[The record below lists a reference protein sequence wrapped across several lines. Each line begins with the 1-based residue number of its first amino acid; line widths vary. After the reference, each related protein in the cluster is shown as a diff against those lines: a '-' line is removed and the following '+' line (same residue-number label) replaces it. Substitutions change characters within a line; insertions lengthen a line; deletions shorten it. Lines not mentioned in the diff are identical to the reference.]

1 MTMKMWKKG
10 LAVLLSAV
18 CVMTCMTGCGKED
31 SGKKGGNSTSD
42 IEISYWN
49 AGLDNY
55 WLEAVIEA
63 FEEKYPEYN
72 VSYTASAS
80 QNASYAG
87 FGVEGDTVDLYLS
100 TALDQSKLETLDD
113 VLNSTADGDKKPI
126 AEKFSEGY
134 LALAKAADGHYYD
147 LTYGGG
153 VIGFVYNTEHFK
165 DAGITQLPRTT
176 NEISIVCDKL
186 YSKGYTPLCHFSPTG
201 YWHWM
206 SEVFFSQYE
215 GMDYYINNFYSS
227 TDENGTSPSKDVF
240 KKQDGRYQVL
250 KAYEKIITPEYIL
263 EGSNSV
269 DHVTA
274 QTQFL
279 NGKAS
284 MMVNGSWITTEM
296 ASVGGLENYAM
307 LRTPVISSITDKLTT
322 VKTEGNL
329 RKLISAIDAVAD
341 GEKQLSD
348 YADGENYKIGDL
360 TVSAADW
367 EYVRAARL
375 TVSANYSGH
384 TAQIPNYSNNIK
396 GAKEFL
402 RFLYSDEGY
411 KVYEDTL
418 KIPLPLEMSDESM
431 LDTSKWNSFELS
443 QLKLLRE
450 SDHIATSDIRSKHRI
465 FTDGGANSF
474 ASYNYITAF
483 CTNNAKDRKTANQ
496 IWEIITD
503 RVDEEYENSW
513 LKNIK

>member
-1 MTMKMWKKG
+1 MKIWKKG
-10 LAVLLSAV
+10 VAVLLCTV
-18 CVMTCMTGCGKED
+18 CVMACMTGCGNGG
-31 SGKKGGNSTSD
+31 SGGKGGNSASD
-42 IEISYWN
+42 IEIAYWN
-49 AGLDNY
+49 AGLDKV
-55 WLEAVIEA
+55 WLENVIEA
-63 FEEKYPEYN
+63 FEKKYPEYN
-72 VSYTASAS
+72 VSFTATAD
-80 QNASYAG
+80 QNAAITG

-100 TALDQSKLETLDD
+100 TALDRDKLEPLNDILD
-113 VLNSTADGDKKPI
+113 STVEGETKPI
-126 AEKFSEGY
+126 SEKFSEGY
-134 LALAKAADGHYYD
+134 LALAKADDGNYYD

-153 VIGFVYNTEHFK
+153 VIGFVYNKQHFE

-176 NEISIVCDKL
+176 NEIAIVCDKL

-206 SEVFFSQYE
+206 SEAFFSQYE
-215 GMDYYINNFYSS
+215 GMDYYINTFYANK
-227 TDENGTSPSKDVF
+227 DKKGNSPSKEVF
-240 KKQDGRYQVL
+240 KTQDGRYEVL
-250 KAYEKIITPEYIL
+250 KAYEKLLTPEYVL

-279 NGKAS
+279 AGNAS

-296 ASVGGLENYAM
+296 ASIGGMENYAM
-307 LRTPVISSITDKLTT
+307 LRTPVISSITDKLKT

-341 GEKQLSD
+341 GEKQISD
-348 YADGENYKIGDL
+348 YEDGKNYKIEGL
-360 TVSAADW
+360 KVSAEDW

-384 TAQIPNYSNNIK
+384 TAQIPKYSNNIK

-418 KIPLPLEMSDESM
+418 KIPLPLEMSDESKF
-431 LDTSKWNSFELS
+431 DTSKWNSFELS

-465 FTDGGANSF
+465 FIDGGANSF
-474 ASYNYITAF
+474 ADSNYITAL
-483 CTNNAKDRKTANQ
+483 CTNNVKDRKTANQ
-496 IWEIITD
+496 IWDEIMQ
-503 RVDEEYENSW
+503 RVDDNYETTW

>member
-1 MTMKMWKKG
+1 MKMWKKG
-10 LAVLLSAV
+10 VAVLLSAV
-18 CVMTCMTGCGKED
+18 CAMTCMTGCGKEG
-31 SGKKGGNSTSD
+31 SEKKAGNSTSD
-42 IEISYWN
+42 IEIAYWN
-49 AGLDNY
+49 AGLDKE
-55 WLEAVIEA
+55 WLEAVIKA

-80 QNASYAG
+80 QNAVITG

-100 TALDQSKLETLDD
+100 TTLDRSKLEPLDD

-126 AEKFSEGY
+126 VEKFSEGY
-134 LALAKAADGHYYD
+134 LALAKADDGKYYD

-153 VIGFVYNTEHFK
+153 VIGFVYNKVHFA

-215 GMDYYINNFYSS
+215 GMDYYVNNFYGN

-240 KKQDGRYQVL
+240 QKQDGRYEVL

-269 DHVTA
+269 DHVTV

-279 NGKAS
+279 TGSAS

-329 RKLISAIDAVAD
+329 RKLISAIDSVAD

-360 TVSAADW
+360 VVSAADW
-367 EYVRAARL
+367 EYVQAARL
-375 TVSANYSGH
+375 TISANYSGH
-384 TAQIPNYSNNIK
+384 TAQIPKYSNNIK

-411 KVYEDTL
+411 QVYEDTL
-418 KIPLPLEMSDESM
+418 KIPLPLEMSEADM
-431 LDTSKWNSFELS
+431 LDTSKWNTFELS
-443 QLKLLRE
+443 QLKLLTE
-450 SDHIATSDIRSKHRI
+450 AEHIATNAIRSKHRI
-465 FTDGGANSF
+465 FSDGGANAF
-474 ASYNYITAF
+474 ADYNYISAL
-483 CTNNAKDRKTANQ
+483 CTNNVKDRKTASQ
-496 IWEIITD
+496 IWEEISKRID
-503 RVDEEYENSW
+503 DNYENVW